1 MIGLLL
7 LLVAGNSSRCSS
19 TIIVMFNVAYL
30 VAIVALT
37 AMSLCLRTARHSH
50 HVFFKCVSIH

>member
-19 TIIVMFNVAYL
+19 TIIVMFNVVYL
-30 VAIVALT
+30 VAIVA
-37 AMSLCLRTARHSH
+37 
-50 HVFFKCVSIH
+50 